1 MTREELFPPRTL
13 ADALTYY
20 ADADFKNAIS
30 TAEAEA
36 KIEVAKEIAKRMKKN
51 GIPFDCISG
60 VTSVPIIVI
69 EIL

>member
-20 ADADFKNAIS
+20 ADADFN
-30 TAEAEA
+30 
-36 KIEVAKEIAKRMKKN
+36 
-51 GIPFDCISG
+51 ISG
-60 VTSVPIIVI
+60 VTSVPITVI

>member
-36 KIEVAKEIAKRMKKN
+36 KIER
-51 GIPFDCISG
+51 C
-60 VTSVPIIVI
+60 
-69 EIL
+69 